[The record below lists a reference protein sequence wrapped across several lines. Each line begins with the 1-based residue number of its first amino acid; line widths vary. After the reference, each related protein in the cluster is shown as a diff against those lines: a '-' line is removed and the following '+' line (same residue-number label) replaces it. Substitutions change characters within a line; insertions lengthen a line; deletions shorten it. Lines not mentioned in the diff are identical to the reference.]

1 MDDPNPVTESQTDSS
16 PPPRADDSESL
27 AAHEAKWRDGGKS
40 QPEAVEASTEAATPP
55 ADQPETEPAK
65 DESETDDYG
74 PRDEKGKFLPRKRHR
89 AQSQEA
95 TPADVPRIQSLT
107 ARLRAVEAER
117 DALRAR
123 AGDGLTTPAAV
134 RPAPPPLSPA
144 STPKPTPD
152 QFTDYS
158 EYVDSLVQWRTEQAL
173 AAADQKRTQAE
184 QQRQAEAER
193 QRITKSW
200 TERVAAAKQKYPD
213 YAEVA
218 LESDTRIPQGS
229 LIDAWILEHKTGAEM
244 LYFLQQHPDQIEAIL
259 QQPVLEQ
266 AESLALLAQR
276 FNGQGRQQAAATGSA
291 APSTPSPPPKP
302 PNPVRT
308 GPVRAGDEPPDPEK
322 SSLADHEKYWP
333 MRSRRGGDAR
343 A

>member
-1 MDDPNPVTESQTDSS
+1 VPDEPLIPESSHTDPPAPLV
-16 PPPRADDSESL
+16 ADDSGSL
-27 AAHEAKWRDGGKS
+27 ADHEARYKDGAR
-40 QPEAVEASTEAATPP
+40 QEPTQEANAEPDTPP
-55 ADQPETEPAK
+55 AEQPDTDDTSKADVEA
-65 DESETDDYG
+65 DDYG
-74 PRDEKGKFLPRKRHR
+74 PRDDKGKFLPRKRHR

-134 RPAPPPLSPA
+134 RPAPPPPIPA
-144 STPKPTPD
+144 PTPKPTPD
-152 QFTDYS
+152 KFDDYS
-158 EYVDSLVQWRTEQAL
+158 AYIESLTDWKMEQAL
-173 AAADQKRTQAE
+173 AAAEQKRAQAE
-184 QQRQAEAER
+184 QQHQAEQER

-218 LESDTRIPQGS
+218 LESDTAIPQGS

-244 LYFLQQHPDQIEAIL
+244 LYHFQRHPDEVQAIL
-259 QQPVLEQ
+259 AQPVLEQ

-276 FNGQGRQQAAATGSA
+276 FNGQGRPPAVATGSA
-291 APSTPSPPPKP
+291 ATSSQSPPPKP

-322 SSLADHEKYWP
+322 SSLADHEKWYAQ
-333 MRSRRGGDAR
+333 RKHRGA
-343 A
+343 